1 MHAPRTYAMAPTA
14 GVEFLEYGKSG
25 FTQYLT
31 LIDFDA
37 IVSLERVFLSWCPAQ
52 IHWNNSAENK
62 V

>member
-1 MHAPRTYAMAPTA
+1 MAPTA